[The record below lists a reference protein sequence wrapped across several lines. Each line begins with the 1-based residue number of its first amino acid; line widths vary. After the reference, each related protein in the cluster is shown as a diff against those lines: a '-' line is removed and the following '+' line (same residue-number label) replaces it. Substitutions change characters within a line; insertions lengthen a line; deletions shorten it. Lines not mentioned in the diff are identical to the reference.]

1 MEISQRDDM
10 NGEADDDDDDDE
22 MVATS
27 MVNGKFSLLPAAA
40 AGLG

>member
-1 MEISQRDDM
+1 VEISQRDDM
-10 NGEADDDDDDDE
+10 NGEADDDDDE

-27 MVNGKFSLLPAAA
+27 MVNGKFSLPAAAA